1 MASKT
6 GNAQSIQDILRLS
19 ARETVELL
27 KQMEVAATAKVPR
40 ERRQSPRA
48 PYQSVSRLAV
58 LLESEPLGRRS
69 YMLAPRNL
77 SRTGVSLL
85 NGKMIYPGTA
95 CVVGLR
101 AMDGQTV
108 PVHGKIIWCRYVS
121 GRVHEQGVEF
131 VDPIDLQEF
140 VPGTEVD

>member
-1 MASKT
+1 LASKT
-6 GNAQSIQDILRLS
+6 DNAPAVQDILRLS
-19 ARETVELL
+19 ARETVKLL
-27 KQMEVAATAKVPR
+27 EQMEAAATAEVSR
-40 ERRQSPRA
+40 ERRHAPRA
-48 PYQSVSRLAV
+48 PYQPVSRLAV
-58 LLESEPLGRRS
+58 LLEGEPLGRRS

-85 NGKMIYPGTA
+85 HGKMIYPGTA
-95 CVVGLR
+95 CAVGLR

-140 VPGTEVD
+140 VPDTEAD